1 MKKIFQLVTILL
13 VSVSTFAQVGIN
25 TDKPNTNTGLHVS
38 ERMDP
43 ASANPDKIN
52 GTIIQRYTTAER
64 NTLTL
69 SATDNGLTIYN
80 KTENCYNVWNWNT
93 ATSTGSWTS
102 LCGDKQGL
110 VEFTDCSSIKVIG
123 KYITD
128 KPLSS
133 QTVHIDV
140 TLRVKALGSYSYTT
154 TTVNGVT
161 FAAQGTF
168 INLGPQ
174 TISLYPVS
182 ATSPTLGTFNYSVT
196 VAPTTAGSSGITCN
210 NIPVSFISRATAI
223 MKIVNVSGSDNSIL
237 ASSGSSYSSTYN
249 WLTGVNTIGSP
260 TTATSYSGTFA
271 IQIVD
276 VTAGNIAELSDALE
290 NASGIH
296 VGSNESAL
304 NQGFCNIIKEWQE
317 STGGFVVH
325 FADKVAESNLANTLG
340 FYVENGSNTT
350 GITNAGVTNM
360 PQIFSTSTG
369 QPFTIPVGAT
379 VAQDGTAAGQI
390 TTKFGTSF
398 LQLNNASQR
407 KVGVI
412 DLNRHIVMFGDKFTN
427 VNMNRILVDLY
438 AHFLKTAPIY

>member
-1 MKKIFQLVTILL
+1 MLI
-13 VSVSTFAQVGIN
+13 TFSIHAFSQVGIN
-25 TDKPNTNTGLHVS
+25 TDQPNAKTGLHVS

-43 ASANPDKIN
+43 ASNNPDKYSGI
-52 GTIIQRYTTAER
+52 IIQRYTTTERGNLILGAAE
-64 NTLTL
+64 
-69 SATDNGLTIYN
+69 NGLSIYN

-93 ATSTGSWTS
+93 ATGTGSWAS

-140 TLRVKALGSYSYTT
+140 PVRVKAFGAYSYTT
-154 TTVNGVT
+154 NTVNGVT

-168 INLGPQ
+168 VNLGPQ

-182 ATSPTLGTFNYSVT
+182 ATSPVVGTFNYSLT
-196 VAPTTAGSSGITCN
+196 IAPTTAGSNGTICN

-223 MKIVNVSGSDNSIL
+223 MKIVNVSGTDSSIL
-237 ASSGSSYSSTYN
+237 AASSSSYASTYN
-249 WLTGVNTIGSP
+249 WLTGGNTIGSP
-260 TTATSYSGTFA
+260 STALSYSGTA
-271 IQIVD
+271 GIQIVN

-290 NASGIH
+290 DASGVH
-296 VGSNESAL
+296 VGANEAAL
-304 NQGFCNIIKEWQE
+304 NQGFCNVIKEWQE
-317 STGGFVVH
+317 STGGFVIH
-325 FADKVAESNLANTLG
+325 FADKILESNLANTLG

-350 GITNAGVTNM
+350 GITNIGVTNM

-369 QPFTIPVGAT
+369 QPFTIGTGVT
-379 VAQDGTAAGQI
+379 VDPDGTAAGQI

-398 LQLNNASQR
+398 LQLNNSSQR

-412 DLNRHIVMFGDKFTN
+412 DLSRNIVIFGDKFKNT
-427 VNMNRILVDLY
+427 NMNRILVDLY
-438 AHFLKTAPIY
+438 AHFIKTAPIY